1 MLPRLFLCIY
11 GKSRN
16 FAAQNKPLTM
26 NDYYA
31 LRLDVEPCSADATDL
46 LAYLLGEAGYESFV
60 PDDKGL
66 TAYVPAALYSDDA
79 VRAALQEFAFD
90 ATVTASAEFVE
101 GRDWNAEWERNYFK
115 PIVVGERCVVHS
127 SFHTD
132 VPAAE
137 FDIVIDPKMAFG
149 TGHHATTS
157 LILGR
162 LLDMPLQGRSLIDV
176 GTGTGILAILAAMR
190 GAVPVAGIEI
200 DRFAW
205 ENACDNVRLNSR
217 PEIAVLCGDASCSR
231 PCNPP
236 TWSWPTSTATSSSPT
251 SAPTPQ
257 PCAPAQRS
265 CSAASTRPTAT
276 WSRTPPAPSA
286 SAPPRA
292 PCATPGPA
300 SSCTSKLLR
309 TRPHPH
315 TTRHHTRP
323 L

>member
-1 MLPRLFLCIY
+1 
-11 GKSRN
+11 
-16 FAAQNKPLTM
+16 M

-66 TAYVPAALYSDDA
+66 TAYVPAALYSDEA
-79 VRAALQEFAFD
+79 VRTALEEFCFD
-90 ATVTASAEFVE
+90 ATVTASAELVE
-101 GRDWNAEWERNYFK
+101 GRDWNAEWERNYFR

-137 FDIVIDPKMAFG
+137 YDIVIDPKMAFG

-157 LILGR
+157 LILTR
-162 LLDMPLQGRSLIDV
+162 LLDMDLQGRSFIDV

-205 ENACDNVRLNSR
+205 ENACDNVRLNGH
-217 PEIAVLCGDASCSR
+217 PEIAVLCGDASLLQSL
-231 PCNPP
+231 
-236 TWSWPTSTATSSSPT
+236 
-251 SAPTPQ
+251 
-257 PCAPAQRS
+257 APADVVVANINRNVILGDIRAY
-265 CSAASTRPTAT
+265 AAAMRPGATLLLSGFYEADCAMVEEAAVAAGLTAAG
-276 WSRTPPAPSA
+276 RTVRDNWACVELH
-286 SAPPRA
+286 R
-292 PCATPGPA
+292 
-300 SSCTSKLLR
+300 
-309 TRPHPH
+309 
-315 TTRHHTRP
+315 
-323 L
+323 

>member
-1 MLPRLFLCIY
+1 
-11 GKSRN
+11 
-16 FAAQNKPLTM
+16 M

-66 TAYVPAALYSDDA
+66 TAYVPAALYSDEA
-79 VRAALQEFAFD
+79 VRTALEEFCFD
-90 ATVTASAEFVE
+90 ATVTASAELVE
-101 GRDWNAEWERNYFK
+101 GRDWNAEWERNYFR

-137 FDIVIDPKMAFG
+137 YDIVIDPKMAFG

-157 LILGR
+157 LILTR
-162 LLDMPLQGRSLIDV
+162 LLDMDLQGRSFIDV

-205 ENACDNVRLNSR
+205 ENACDNVRLNGH
-217 PEIAVLCGDASCSR
+217 PEIAVLCGDASLLESL
-231 PCNPP
+231 
-236 TWSWPTSTATSSSPT
+236 
-251 SAPTPQ
+251 
-257 PCAPAQRS
+257 APADVVVANINRNVILGDIRAY
-265 CSAASTRPTAT
+265 AAAMRPGATLLLSGFYEADCAMVEEAAVAAGLTAAG
-276 WSRTPPAPSA
+276 RTVRENWACVELH
-286 SAPPRA
+286 R
-292 PCATPGPA
+292 
-300 SSCTSKLLR
+300 
-309 TRPHPH
+309 
-315 TTRHHTRP
+315 
-323 L
+323 